1 MGNAVLTSFPN
12 LFFILVVFI
21 CVFTLLFSFFSTG
34 RSQDVTFISLYKSN
48 MLSRSRTEE
57 DVDREREEDDE
68 TFERTV

>member
-12 LFFILVVFI
+12 LFLFILVIFI

-57 DVDREREEDDE
+57 DVDREREEDDQ
-68 TFERTV
+68 TFE

>member
-34 RSQDVTFISLYKSN
+34 RSQDGTTISFNESN
-48 MLSRSRTEE
+48 MLSRGRTKK
-57 DVDREREEDDE
+57 DVDREREEDDQ
-68 TFERTV
+68 TFE